1 MELENKVRRY
11 YQLKQKQKEI
21 EGELADLRNDITAHC
36 AQQEVSDW
44 EIGNYR
50 VRIVEQQR
58 KEYDHARLY
67 DALPDPQLWRLFSK
81 PDSSKIASLLKL
93 KVIADEQIKD
103 AVSHKTVTLLQVDK
117 K

>member
-36 AQQEVSDW
+36 AEQEVSDW

-50 VRIVEQQR
+50 VRILQQ
-58 KEYDHARLY
+58 KINKKSCPVFFGASSFYC
-67 DALPDPQLWRLFSK
+67 LWLEVFN
-81 PDSSKIASLLKL
+81 LH
-93 KVIADEQIKD
+93 VY
-103 AVSHKTVTLLQVDK
+103 
-117 K
+117 